1 VSQHETQPGIPD
13 GANHFEVRTATREP
27 ENDISATIAYT
38 FSQHVRQAVTHADRT
53 LFDNGSA
60 SCDCPTDAAD
70 RAMMTCEQG
79 GVMAE
84 VKQGRWTAEIDG
96 DFVVF
101 IIGARVNSKWQAVKS
116 VGDLGG
122 KRGMNHMLKYLTDH
136 PEKGLLGY
144 QRLGF
149 ANVQY
154 WRTFEHLEAF
164 AKDKDDP
171 HLEPWR
177 KFWKR
182 VSDGRTGIWH
192 ETFLV
197 RDGEYEAIYGN
208 MPPRGLGKASRL
220 VPVAESVGARQRL
233 KTAAKG
239 ST

>member
-1 VSQHETQPGIPD
+1 
-13 GANHFEVRTATREP
+13 
-27 ENDISATIAYT
+27 
-38 FSQHVRQAVTHADRT
+38 
-53 LFDNGSA
+53 
-60 SCDCPTDAAD
+60 
-70 RAMMTCEQG
+70 
-79 GVMAE
+79 MAE
-84 VKQGRWTAEIDG
+84 INKGRWTAEIEG

-101 IIGARVNSKWQAVKS
+101 IIGARVNSKWQAFKS
-116 VGDLGG
+116 VADLGG
-122 KRGMNHMLKYLTDH
+122 RRGMNHMLKYLTDH

-144 QRLGF
+144 QTLGF

-154 WRTFEHLEAF
+154 WRSFDQLEAF
-164 AKDKDDP
+164 AKDTEDP

-177 KFWKR
+177 NFWKR
-182 VSDGRTGIWH
+182 VGKDGRTGIWH

-233 KTAAKG
+233 KAAAKG